1 VSDRDDDGRRRPD
14 GMEVRGG
21 VMPRFLPGSGH
32 DGPDRQPIDPGLGP
46 IRRPHRDEGD
56 DRFDRFDEADERLD
70 AWAADEQGQADA
82 RRSRTALR
90 EEARARRR
98 EGRSQRAA
106 GRGHGAGPDAGPGP
120 GAPIDPGLT
129 DSPRDPSTAGS
140 DRPYGWPKKTY
151 WRVAH
156 ARIDGHRQRV
166 YVPVAPPL
174 ATQDRYRGPRIDR
187 RRWLRILV
195 SLGVVLV
202 LVIGAVAYG
211 RSWWHRQLDPPGAPG
226 AAVTFVIPEGS
237 GRNEIAQILHENGI
251 ITNEW
256 AFRLYLDR
264 KGIDDLQAGSYTM
277 PARSSAWDI
286 VDALRKP
293 DAVATAPTVKLVIP
307 EGLTLAQIADRVA
320 QLPIAGISRDR
331 FLDATRSGLVR
342 SKFQPALIPSLE
354 GLVFPA
360 TYDIPTDWNEE
371 RILERLVGEF
381 DDRAEKVG
389 LVPGQPVDGMDPYDI
404 IKIASL
410 IESEAKVEEDR
421 PLISEVI
428 HNRLD
433 DGQRLQVDATVFYAR
448 TQAGLE
454 ATDRLTLTD
463 LAMES
468 PWNTYSIDGL
478 PFTPISAPREASLD
492 AALHPSTGTF
502 HYYVLTSA
510 DGKHSFATTFEEF
523 EELRQQAVR
532 DGVIPG

>member
-1 VSDRDDDGRRRPD
+1 VSEPTGDGDGRGRPD
-14 GMEVRGG
+14 GMEVRGEA
-21 VMPRFLPGSGH
+21 MPRFLPGSGH
-32 DGPDRQPIDPGLGP
+32 DGPDWDTIDPGL
-46 IRRPHRDEGD
+46 RPLDPLGSD
-56 DRFDRFDEADERLD
+56 DAGERFDT
-70 AWAADEQGQADA
+70 WAAGEAGE

-90 EEARARRR
+90 EQARARRR
-98 EGRSQRAA
+98 EGRSRRAPTGA
-106 GRGHGAGPDAGPGP
+106 RGPASDADAGPH
-120 GAPIDPGLT
+120 APIDPGLT
-129 DSPRDPSTAGS
+129 DGPRDPSAGS
-140 DRPYGWPKKTY
+140 DGRPYGWPKKTY

-156 ARIDGHRQRV
+156 ARIDGQRQRV

-174 ATQDRYRGPRIDR
+174 ATQDRYRGPRLDG

-195 SLGVVLV
+195 SLGIVLA
-202 LVIGAVAYG
+202 LVIGGIAYG

-226 AAVTFVIPEGS
+226 AAVTFVIPEGA

-277 PARSSAWDI
+277 AARSSAWDI

-320 QLPIAGISRDR
+320 QLPIPGISRDR

-360 TYDIPTDWNEE
+360 TYDIPTDWSEE

-421 PLISEVI
+421 PLISQVI

-433 DGQRLQVDATVFYAR
+433 DEQKLQIDATVFYAR
-448 TQAGLE
+448 TQAGLP
-454 ATDRLTLTD
+454 ATDALTLAD
-463 LAMES
+463 LGMDS
-468 PWNTYSIDGL
+468 PWNTYTIDGL
-478 PFTPISAPREASLD
+478 PFTPISAPRESSLE
-492 AALHPSTGTF
+492 AALHPAAGTY

-523 EELRQQAVR
+523 EELRQKAVR